1 MANES
6 IAAPPSAPATGKKRR
21 LLEEEE
27 LTMEDM
33 KLMYLQLRATLDKQ
47 AAWNDR
53 LEMEVS
59 SLKAQLGALPPPTVV
74 HNDETMGDS
83 ENPIVPPVSNT
94 RPFPNQ
100 PLPKE
105 TTDPSPIPSDHDRSV
120 VIARLPVD
128 KSLSPLQQIH
138 CDYDQVIALTELAG
152 IPTLPVAVYR
162 MPVGETN
169 SSRMRLTKVVLP
181 SKKHAQQLIKYA
193 SRVKRDKHFSEVYIR
208 PSYENPEDRP
218 KTPAAGRH
226 ANYRNPLTQRQSQPQ
241 NPRRVRTD
249 SVFTNTRDIPNPSQ
263 DTRRNRMNSI
273 RSQRAPLPSH
283 SQFPPAPPPP
293 PRPLLNPQ
301 YGYPQQ
307 SLIPP
312 HSTMILP
319 SSFAPHFPTPQFNR
333 NSLSISALLANCR
346 SVRNKLPYLSQIL
359 SQKHSIICLTE
370 TWLTSDFPNS
380 LLLDTQDPYYNVFR
394 RDRNSRGGGVAILVH
409 SSISAIQI
417 ADETVKGSH
426 ELLAIDLDINGDLLR
441 LVCVYRNPKAS
452 TLVKDPTRKDNLL
465 DLVLCNSPGLISD
478 TEIGPPFDI
487 SDHNVVKFKLTLAHS
502 VPAFSLRRDYKK
514 ADYSLIN
521 SQLANVDWSSAFS
534 ILKHVD
540 EMYDLLM
547 KLIQKSI
554 DTHVPWIKV
563 NITHGKVPPHIE
575 RLISKRF
582 LAWQEAIRL
591 DDPVVTRKFEQL
603 NRAFRKEMIRYHKT
617 IEKKVIDS
625 EDKNKFFRY
634 MKRCSNKQRG
644 VEGLKTSDG
653 TVVMDDTGKA
663 NLLAA
668 AFASV
673 FTNDNGIVPTV
684 DPPILGNYLDPTFL
698 RHEICS
704 HIERWK
710 RSSCRTPENIDLG
723 YIKKIAVPISEPLEI
738 IFRHSFETGIVP
750 SPWRHSIVTPVK
762 KAPPKSD
769 ASTPLQ
775 NAIDTIAGWSEE
787 WQLPLASHKCSSLHL
802 GRANPKR
809 EYSIGTTKLE
819 QKTEV
824 KDLGFTIEKSL
835 VFSKH
840 CHSIAMKSKTACH
853 TILRALRSHN
863 IEVLMKTYSI
873 YIRPILESASM
884 VFNPYLPRDKKVLEK
899 VQNYFTRRLYMRCHK
914 ATWENMPRA
923 ADRNAQL
930 GITSL
935 EKRREEIDL
944 KTASNLLR
952 GKYKISNQKPHHFC
966 YYYTR
971 NGINFTNN
979 VSSSNYRQHSFFPR
993 AARLVV
999 KSGILNTSSSE

>member
-27 LTMEDM
+27 LKMEDM

-249 SVFTNTRDIPNPSQ
+249 SVFTNTRDIPTPSQ

-319 SSFAPHFPTPQFNR
+319 SLFAPHFPTPQYSNPF
-333 NSLSISALLANCR
+333 LSY
-346 SVRNKLPYLSQIL
+346 VSQ
-359 SQKHSIICLTE
+359 
-370 TWLTSDFPNS
+370 
-380 LLLDTQDPYYNVFR
+380 Y
-394 RDRNSRGGGVAILVH
+394 G
-409 SSISAIQI
+409 
-417 ADETVKGSH
+417 
-426 ELLAIDLDINGDLLR
+426 
-441 LVCVYRNPKAS
+441 
-452 TLVKDPTRKDNLL
+452 
-465 DLVLCNSPGLISD
+465 
-478 TEIGPPFDI
+478 
-487 SDHNVVKFKLTLAHS
+487 
-502 VPAFSLRRDYKK
+502 
-514 ADYSLIN
+514 
-521 SQLANVDWSSAFS
+521 
-534 ILKHVD
+534 
-540 EMYDLLM
+540 
-547 KLIQKSI
+547 
-554 DTHVPWIKV
+554 
-563 NITHGKVPPHIE
+563 
-575 RLISKRF
+575 
-582 LAWQEAIRL
+582 
-591 DDPVVTRKFEQL
+591 
-603 NRAFRKEMIRYHKT
+603 
-617 IEKKVIDS
+617 
-625 EDKNKFFRY
+625 
-634 MKRCSNKQRG
+634 
-644 VEGLKTSDG
+644 
-653 TVVMDDTGKA
+653 
-663 NLLAA
+663 
-668 AFASV
+668 
-673 FTNDNGIVPTV
+673 
-684 DPPILGNYLDPTFL
+684 
-698 RHEICS
+698 
-704 HIERWK
+704 
-710 RSSCRTPENIDLG
+710 
-723 YIKKIAVPISEPLEI
+723 
-738 IFRHSFETGIVP
+738 
-750 SPWRHSIVTPVK
+750 
-762 KAPPKSD
+762 APP
-769 ASTPLQ
+769 
-775 NAIDTIAGWSEE
+775 
-787 WQLPLASHKCSSLHL
+787 
-802 GRANPKR
+802 
-809 EYSIGTTKLE
+809 
-819 QKTEV
+819 
-824 KDLGFTIEKSL
+824 
-835 VFSKH
+835 
-840 CHSIAMKSKTACH
+840 
-853 TILRALRSHN
+853 
-863 IEVLMKTYSI
+863 
-873 YIRPILESASM
+873 
-884 VFNPYLPRDKKVLEK
+884 
-899 VQNYFTRRLYMRCHK
+899 
-914 ATWENMPRA
+914 NMG
-923 ADRNAQL
+923 L
-930 GITSL
+930 
-935 EKRREEIDL
+935 
-944 KTASNLLR
+944 
-952 GKYKISNQKPHHFC
+952 
-966 YYYTR
+966 
-971 NGINFTNN
+971 
-979 VSSSNYRQHSFFPR
+979 
-993 AARLVV
+993 
-999 KSGILNTSSSE
+999 SGNWY